1 MYKSSNFL
9 LHAGLTPMRLQVA
22 NGFSAQQPCIQ
33 NCHAFFG
40 FSQFDGAVQVMIWPF
55 GEFEQLWASLID
67 NFSRHKLSVA
77 IRLFNLVIDRTLP
90 HRTCRFV
97 VSGRDYITLVAVLLM
112 LLVFATRVFSQYHA
126 RFQITQPMSL
136 KMTVSHCC

>member
-9 LHAGLTPMRLQVA
+9 LHAGLTPMRLHVA

-55 GEFEQLWASLID
+55 REFEQLWASLID

-77 IRLFNLVIDRTLP
+77 IRLFNLVIDRTLHIGP
-90 HRTCRFV
+90 V
-97 VSGRDYITLVAVLLM
+97 GLLLVAVTILLPT
-112 LLVFATRVFSQYHA
+112 LPVEGANRW
-126 RFQITQPMSL
+126 R
-136 KMTVSHCC
+136 CC